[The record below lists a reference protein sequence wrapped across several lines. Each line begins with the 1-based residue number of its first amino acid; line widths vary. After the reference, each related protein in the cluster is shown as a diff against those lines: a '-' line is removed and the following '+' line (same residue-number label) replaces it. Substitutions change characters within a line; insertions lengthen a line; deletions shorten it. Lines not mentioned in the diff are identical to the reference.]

1 LTLWQWLLGPPRR
14 HCGLDM
20 MAHQAAPEQAEIKQH
35 KGSRVLHL
43 NDQEIGVADCSDGK
57 VQLVDTQVVT
67 PVHELG
73 WRSKQEAK
81 RFEPVFE
88 LDGSHGAGPGVSY
101 WSTKQL
107 A

>member
-1 LTLWQWLLGPPRR
+1 
-14 HCGLDM
+14 M